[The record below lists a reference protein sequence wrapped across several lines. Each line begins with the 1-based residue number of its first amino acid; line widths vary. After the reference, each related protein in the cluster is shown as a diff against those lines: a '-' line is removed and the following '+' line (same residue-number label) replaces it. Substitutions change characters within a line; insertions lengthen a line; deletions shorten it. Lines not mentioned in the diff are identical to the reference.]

1 MYIWTQRVA
10 ETLHRIEEHLAA
22 IRNGS
27 STTAREWLTI
37 QDVADELQVSR
48 DTIERLIA
56 SGRLK
61 AAEIRTP
68 SGRGHRHR
76 YRIRREWL
84 EDFLLQS
91 VALQYHPKQGRHR
104 SSFRTAQR
112 DFIG

>member
-1 MYIWTQRVA
+1 MNPRQDVA

-27 STTAREWLTI
+27 GAAPRDWLTI

-48 DTIERLIA
+48 DTIKRLIA
-56 SGRLK
+56 AGRLK

-68 SGRGHRHR
+68 NGHGHRHR
-76 YRIRREWL
+76 YRIHREWV
-84 EDFLLQS
+84 EDFLLESTRPQHRTEQTQS
-91 VALQYHPKQGRHR
+91 RRRRAKP
-104 SSFRTAQR
+104 QR